1 MAAECHQLNR
11 HAEPSAGII
20 ALDVSGRGVRIM
32 IDAGAISNSS
42 RFAATSKKFEGGCR
56 AAATPNY
63 VLSMTPCRA

>member
-1 MAAECHQLNR
+1 
-11 HAEPSAGII
+11 
-20 ALDVSGRGVRIM
+20 M